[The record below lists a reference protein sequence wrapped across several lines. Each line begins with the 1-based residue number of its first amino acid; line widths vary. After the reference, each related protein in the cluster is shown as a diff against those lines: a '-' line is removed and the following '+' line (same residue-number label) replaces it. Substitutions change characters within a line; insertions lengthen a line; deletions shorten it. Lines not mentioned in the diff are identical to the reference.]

1 MISLGVGV
9 YDENMYLLLVGI
21 ICFVGGIII
30 MEHER
35 HIKTALVTIVMM
47 LDDELKDEIIQFNKE
62 M

>member
-1 MISLGVGV
+1 
-9 YDENMYLLLVGI
+9 
-21 ICFVGGIII
+21 